1 MILQCAA
8 NLTAKAA
15 SFILAVSSKT
25 AERVFNDFCDY
36 CSKLVDNLEFIE
48 GEPKE
53 IDEFVGSRF
62 KYHRGAPTAGKNKW
76 FFSIIGRES
85 KTFRCFPISARSI
98 E

>member
-1 MILQCAA
+1 M
-8 NLTAKAA
+8 
-15 SFILAVSSKT
+15 SYKT
-25 AERVFNDFCDY
+25 TKKVFNDFRDY

-48 GEPKE
+48 GESKE

-85 KTFRCFPISARSI
+85 KIFRCFSISARSI

>member
-15 SFILAVSSKT
+15 SFILAVGSNT
-25 AERVFNDFCDY
+25 AEKVFNEFCDY
-36 CSKLVDNLEFIE
+36 CSKLVDNLEFKE